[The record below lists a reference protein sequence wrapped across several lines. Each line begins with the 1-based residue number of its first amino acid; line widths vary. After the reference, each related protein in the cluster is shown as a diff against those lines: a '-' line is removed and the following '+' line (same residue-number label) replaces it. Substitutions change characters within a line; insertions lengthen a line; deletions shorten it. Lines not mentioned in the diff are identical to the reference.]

1 MYARI
6 IKITFIA
13 IITAVLAVGFGACS
27 RGRGNRVVVK
37 GSTTVLPITQK
48 AAEEFKK
55 ETGISVFVEGSG
67 SGNGIKAL
75 LDGGC
80 DIANASRQMK
90 PEELSLAAS
99 KGLKIKEITIA
110 YDMIVPIVNP
120 SNQVHGLTTGQLKAI
135 YTGGIN
141 NWKKVGGKSEEI
153 VVVSRDTSSG
163 TYEVWEEKIL
173 HKADVRKDALLQ
185 ASNGAV
191 VTTVA
196 GNPKAIGYI
205 GYGYLDNSVKAVT
218 VNNIP
223 TTIEN
228 GKSGKYP
235 IARKLYMYVNEEKL
249 SDNSKKFID
258 FLLGTEGQKIVKEV
272 GYIPL

>member
-1 MYARI
+1 MYSRI
-6 IKITFIA
+6 IKFTFIA
-13 IITAVLAVGFGACS
+13 IIATVLAIGFGACS
-27 RGRGNRVVVK
+27 RSKGNRVVVK

-90 PEELSLAAS
+90 PEELKLAAS
-99 KGLKIKEITIA
+99 KGFKIKEITIA
-110 YDMIVPIVNP
+110 YDMIVPIVHP
-120 SNQVHGLTTGQLKAI
+120 SNPVHNLTTGQLKAI
-135 YTGGIN
+135 YIGGIN
-141 NWKKVGGKSEEI
+141 NWKKVGGQNEEI

-163 TYEVWEEKIL
+163 TYEVWEEKVL
-173 HKADVRKDALLQ
+173 HKADVRRDALLQ

-196 GNPKAIGYI
+196 GNPKAVGYI

-218 VNNIP
+218 VNGVP

-235 IARKLYMYVNEEKL
+235 ISRKLYMYVNEEKL
-249 SDNSKKFID
+249 SPNSKKFID
-258 FLLGTEGQKIVKEV
+258 FLLGKEGQKIVKEV

>member
-1 MYARI
+1 MYSRI
-6 IKITFIA
+6 IKFTFIA
-13 IITAVLAVGFGACS
+13 IIAMVLAIGFGACS
-27 RGRGNRVVVK
+27 RSKGNRVVVK

-90 PEELSLAAS
+90 PEELKLAAS

-110 YDMIVPIVNP
+110 YDMIVPIVHP
-120 SNQVHGLTTGQLKAI
+120 SNPVHNLTTGQLKAI

-141 NWKKVGGKSEEI
+141 NWKKVGGQNEEI

-163 TYEVWEEKIL
+163 TYEVWEEKVL
-173 HKADVRKDALLQ
+173 HKADVRRDALLQ

-196 GNPKAIGYI
+196 GNPKAVGYI

-218 VNNIP
+218 VNGVP

-228 GKSGKYP
+228 GKSVKYP
-235 IARKLYMYVNEEKL
+235 ISRKLYMYVNEEKL
-249 SDNSKKFID
+249 SPNSKKFID
-258 FLLGTEGQKIVKEV
+258 FLLGKEGQKIVKEV